1 MKKVILTVTL
11 LALFGALNFTVS
23 AQEGAAPRTGATP
36 NPNLADILAQNL
48 QNQTSDVSRERRE
61 QAYTKLLEGQRY
73 LWSRQ
78 RARSQSSVRAAI
90 QQARQA
96 VEEAV
101 ELDPRLAEGYT
112 VLAELSLLAPPFDAE
127 QAIKLAN
134 IGTGLNKNNFG
145 AHRILARLYTLK
157 SGIGKNDGSLGS
169 PAQSNSLNTEFTTK
183 AIDQWKEITRLDSR
197 NPEAWAFL
205 AAFYEELGKKQN
217 RIEALNNWVSSS
229 TPLET
234 SFYRNVFGPQENLST
249 ENAALKL
256 AGALIEG
263 NQPKEAIEILSRAIA
278 DDPENSAAV
287 ELLREALESADT
299 NSALIAVEALKQAVY
314 ANPENVALIKLLAIF
329 RRVPGSLTN
338 RQKHSA
344 TAFQNLP
351 KKIKMPPPICKSRSA
366 TITPT
371 TSVMTKRSPFI
382 KTHCKFAVSIIS

>member
-11 LALFGALNFTVS
+11 LALFGAANFTVS

-36 NPNLADILAQNL
+36 NPNLADTLAQNL

-61 QAYTKLLEGQRY
+61 QAYAKLLEGQRY

-78 RARSQSSVRAAI
+78 RARSQSSVRAAV

-96 VEEAV
+96 VQEAV

-134 IGTGLNKNNFG
+134 IGIGLNKNNFG

-157 SGIGKNDGSLGS
+157 SGIGKSDGSLGN

-205 AAFYEELGKKQN
+205 AAFYDELEKNKT
-217 RIEALNNWVSSS
+217 AS
-229 TPLET
+229 
-234 SFYRNVFGPQENLST
+234 
-249 ENAALKL
+249 
-256 AGALIEG
+256 
-263 NQPKEAIEILSRAIA
+263 
-278 DDPENSAAV
+278 
-287 ELLREALESADT
+287 
-299 NSALIAVEALKQAVY
+299 
-314 ANPENVALIKLLAIF
+314 
-329 RRVPGSLTN
+329 
-338 RQKHSA
+338 KH
-344 TAFQNLP
+344 
-351 KKIKMPPPICKSRSA
+351 
-366 TITPT
+366 
-371 TSVMTKRSPFI
+371 
-382 KTHCKFAVSIIS
+382 